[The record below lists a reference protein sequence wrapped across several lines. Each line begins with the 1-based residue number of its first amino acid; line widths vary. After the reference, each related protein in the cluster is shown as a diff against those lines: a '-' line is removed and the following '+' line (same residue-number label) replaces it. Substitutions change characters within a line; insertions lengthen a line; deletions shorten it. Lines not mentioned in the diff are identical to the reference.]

1 MTRLAF
7 GGKFGKPGNP
17 PKRASLDTKV
27 ALARQL
33 RDFEAARKVVDPD
46 DQRQFHLC
54 QAMWS
59 SKYDLDG
66 ARAPG
71 VNDAYLLSPEE

>member
-1 MTRLAF
+1 M
-7 GGKFGKPGNP
+7 GGSS
-17 PKRASLDTKV
+17 SLDAKI
-27 ALARQL
+27 ALAREL
-33 RDFEAARKVVDPD
+33 RDFEAARAVESPEDKK
-46 DQRQFHLC
+46 QFHLC

-71 VNDAYLLSPEE
+71 VNDAYLLAPKE